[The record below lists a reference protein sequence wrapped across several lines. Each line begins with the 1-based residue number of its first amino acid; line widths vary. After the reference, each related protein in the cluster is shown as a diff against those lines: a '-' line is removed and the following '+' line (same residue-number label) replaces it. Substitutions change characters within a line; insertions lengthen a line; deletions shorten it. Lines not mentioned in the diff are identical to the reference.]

1 MRRREREIR
10 DLQEIED
17 IIEKSDVCRI
27 ALSDND
33 VPYIVTM
40 NFGFRKGANPC
51 LFFHCAK
58 EGKKIEMIKR
68 NNLACFQ
75 FDIDHLLVKTD
86 IGCNCGMQYRS
97 VVGTGRISFVT
108 EREQKIEALEYLMH
122 HYAGGHSHRFEEKNL
137 EGTFMLRLDIDE
149 ISGKKC
155 V

>member
-1 MRRREREIR
+1 MRRKEREIK

-17 IIEKSDVCRI
+17 IIEKADVCRI
-27 ALSDND
+27 ALSDKD

-68 NNLACFQ
+68 NNLSCFQ
-75 FDIDHLLVKTD
+75 FDIDHLLIKTD
-86 IGCNCGMQYRS
+86 IRCNCGMQYRS
-97 VVGTGRISFVT
+97 VIGTGKITFVT
-108 EREQKIEALEYLMH
+108 EREQKIEALGYLML
-122 HYAGGHSHRFEEKNL
+122 HYVGGHSHRFEEKNL
-137 EGTFMLRLDIDE
+137 EGTTVLRLDIDE

>member
-1 MRRREREIR
+1 MRRKEREIK

-58 EGKKIEMIKR
+58 EGKKIDMIKC

-75 FDIDHLLVKTD
+75 FDIDHALGKTEVR
-86 IGCNCGMQYRS
+86 CNCGMKYRS
-97 VVGTGRISFVT
+97 VVGTGKISFVT
-108 EREQKIEALEYLMH
+108 EREQKIEALGYLMH
-122 HYAGGHSHRFEEKNL
+122 HYVGGHSHQFEEKNL
-137 EGTFMLRLDIDE
+137 EGTTVLRLDIDE

>member
-1 MRRREREIR
+1 MRRSEREIK

-17 IIEKSDVCRI
+17 IIEKADVCRI
-27 ALSDND
+27 ALSDKD

-86 IGCNCGMQYRS
+86 IECNCGMQYRS

-122 HYAGGHSHRFEEKNL
+122 HYVGGQNHRFEDKNL
-137 EGTFMLRLDIDE
+137 EGTYVLRLDMDE
-149 ISGKKC
+149 I
-155 V
+155 